1 MTARARLD
9 ADRTAEPLTR
19 IEHHPPH
26 GGCISPYM
34 PLVNPE
40 YVDENG
46 KRTPLGAP
54 VAAAD
59 PLEAYWHE
67 RMAERMPLF
76 DEVARLV
83 TVLKGF
89 YLDEQRDFATLLD
102 FYSNAERPY
111 GNKNVEQSIAFN
123 LGWDRDRV
131 LREHAMPEWVEANAR
146 ELHRLAGAKVREAAP
161 VHGLTPSEVALA
173 KIVVTQRF
181 SDYHAAIDGTAGRK
195 WGCGKTIDEAVG
207 ALVRNHPEAFGTSVD
222 LSKVGVL

>member
-46 KRTPLGAP
+46 KRTPLSAP
-54 VAAAD
+54 AETPPTLAPSGVA
-59 PLEAYWHE
+59 P
-67 RMAERMPLF
+67 
-76 DEVARLV
+76 
-83 TVLKGF
+83 T
-89 YLDEQRDFATLLD
+89 
-102 FYSNAERPY
+102 
-111 GNKNVEQSIAFN
+111 
-123 LGWDRDRV
+123 
-131 LREHAMPEWVEANAR
+131 
-146 ELHRLAGAKVREAAP
+146 
-161 VHGLTPSEVALA
+161 

-181 SDYHAAIDGTAGRK
+181 SDYHAAIDGTEGRK

-207 ALVRNHPEAFGTSVD
+207 ALVRNHPEAFGT
-222 LSKVGVL
+222 

>member
-46 KRTPLGAP
+46 KRTPL
-54 VAAAD
+54 
-59 PLEAYWHE
+59 
-67 RMAERMPLF
+67 
-76 DEVARLV
+76 
-83 TVLKGF
+83 
-89 YLDEQRDFATLLD
+89 
-102 FYSNAERPY
+102 
-111 GNKNVEQSIAFN
+111 
-123 LGWDRDRV
+123 
-131 LREHAMPEWVEANAR
+131 NAR
-146 ELHRLAGAKVREAAP
+146 AEAPPSLA
-161 VHGLTPSEVALA
+161 PSEVAFA

-207 ALVRNHPEAFGTSVD
+207 ALVRNHPEAFGAVVD
-222 LSKVGVL
+222 IGKAGVL